1 MSRKAHIAN
10 KEWANTLILQRDQEL
25 KLVRNKMEIKRITA
39 QYIKGFS
46 NLKDCIAFKMKLYK
60 MDWCFYFLSLSGWAL
75 FPPSFYYT
83 HTKEEVNF
91 IIKETIDELR
101 QMIEQPE

>member
-1 MSRKAHIAN
+1 
-10 KEWANTLILQRDQEL
+10 
-25 KLVRNKMEIKRITA
+25 
-39 QYIKGFS
+39 
-46 NLKDCIAFKMKLYK
+46 

-83 HTKEEVNF
+83 HAKEEVNF

-101 QMIEQPE
+101 QMIEQSE

>member
-1 MSRKAHIAN
+1 MSRKVPITN
-10 KEWANTLILQRDQEL
+10 EKWTNTLILQSEQEL
-25 KLVRNKMEIKRITA
+25 KFVRNKMEIKRIIV
-39 QYIKGFS
+39 QYIKGFK
-46 NLKDCIAFKMKLYK
+46 NLKDCIVFKMKLYK

-83 HTKEEVNF
+83 HAKEEINF

-101 QMIEQPE
+101 QMIEQSE